1 MAFVGVKFMGQGK
14 MEFHPDGSVTDVS
27 EDRPVP
33 VPPAPVPPEVKPP
46 IVETVK
52 QKAQEAVAAIEGAV
66 KPKRRSRKPKASA
79 E

>member
-14 MEFHPDGSVTDVS
+14 MEFHADGSVTDVS
-27 EDRPVP
+27 DSRPVP
-33 VPPAPVPPEVKPP
+33 TPPAPAPPAVKPP

-52 QKAQEAVAAIEGAV
+52 QKAQEAVAAIEEAV
-66 KPKRRSRKPKASA
+66 KPARRGRPKKTA

>member
-1 MAFVGVKFMGQGK
+1 MAFVGVKQMGQGK
-14 MEFHPDGSVTDVS
+14 MEFHADGSVTDVS

-33 VPPAPVPPEVKPP
+33 VSPEAKPL

-52 QKAQEAVAAIEGAV
+52 QKAQEAVAAIEEAV
-66 KPKRRSRKPKASA
+66 KPKRRGRKPKASA

>member
-33 VPPAPVPPEVKPP
+33 VPPEVKPP

-52 QKAQEAVAAIEGAV
+52 QKAQEAVAAIEEAV
-66 KPKRRSRKPKASA
+66 KPTRRGRKPKASA

>member
-27 EDRPVP
+27 EDRPGL
-33 VPPAPVPPEVKPP
+33 VPPEVKPP

-52 QKAQEAVAAIEGAV
+52 QKAQEAVAAIEEAV
-66 KPKRRSRKPKASA
+66 KPTRRGRAKKKTTD
-79 E
+79 